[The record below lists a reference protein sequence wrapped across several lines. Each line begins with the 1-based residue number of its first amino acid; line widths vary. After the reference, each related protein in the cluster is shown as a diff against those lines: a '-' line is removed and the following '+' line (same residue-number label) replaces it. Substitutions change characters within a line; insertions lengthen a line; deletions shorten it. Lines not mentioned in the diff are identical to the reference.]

1 MMSALP
7 ADPARLFLDEACA
20 RLDEGVGVIRHC
32 LGQIDDDQVWWRP
45 AAGMNSIGNLVL
57 HLAGNLRQRFE
68 ANVGRQAD
76 VRDRFG
82 EFTEREAI
90 PRAELLRR
98 FDESVAAA
106 VARLESL
113 SPETLSETR
122 PIERGGKVVD
132 ATVLAILFQTL
143 THLAGHA
150 QEILSMTRTRIGER
164 YVFRAPS
171 LVPPEMRPKG

>member
-1 MMSALP
+1 MSALP

-20 RLDEGVGVIRHC
+20 ARRGRRSDPPLPGAISTTIRSR
-32 LGQIDDDQVWWRP
+32 WRP

-57 HLAGNLRQRFE
+57 HLAGNLRQRVE

-113 SPETLSETR
+113 SPETLSEMR
-122 PIERGGKVVD
+122 PIERGGKW
-132 ATVLAILFQTL
+132 
-143 THLAGHA
+143 
-150 QEILSMTRTRIGER
+150 STRPCWRSCSR
-164 YVFRAPS
+164 PS
-171 LVPPEMRPKG
+171 RTWPGMARRFSP